1 MRLDRACY
9 TQHDG
14 QTDGQPTGVVTSGF
28 FVILFGVASL
38 VPPPACCLRKL
49 RFCVAPPIRL
59 FVRPLAA
66 VPACL
71 PACLHS
77 GSGIDVVFSFLFPS
91 S

>member
-1 MRLDRACY
+1 M
-9 TQHDG
+9 DG
-14 QTDGQPTGVVTSGF
+14 RPTGVVTSGF

-49 RFCVAPPIRL
+49 RFCVAPPVRL
-59 FVRPLAA
+59 SVHPLAP
-66 VPACL
+66 V

-77 GSGIDVVFSFLFPS
+77 GSGIDVVVFSFLLPS